1 MKKLIPT
8 LLLAISFQLA
18 TFNSFAQQ
26 KSDKAN
32 YEEYSNEFYQEIK
45 NGISAFESKDEAPSQ
60 VFKMDY
66 SNYAVPKSKDEF
78 TTVWCSAPISQGS
91 TGTCWSFSTSSYFES
106 EVYRTTKQE
115 VKLSELYIVYW
126 EYIEKAKYFVQTR
139 GSSKFPE
146 GSEANAVSRMMKKYG
161 AMPWAVY
168 NGLEEGQVFH
178 DHVSLYDEMTAYLVT
193 IKRDNNW
200 NEAVAIG
207 TIKSILNHHIGTPP
221 ASFNVGEK
229 EMTPLQYLS
238 DELKLNMD
246 DYVNFMSLLEAPFY
260 TKAEYDV
267 PDNWWNSAD
276 YNNVP
281 LTDFIDILKTSVK
294 QGYSIAIGGDVSE
307 TGYSAKY
314 DVAMIP
320 TYDIPSE
327 YINDE
332 ARQLRFS
339 NGSTTD
345 DHAIHIVGYKETK
358 DDFWFLIKDSGSG
371 ARNGKNE
378 GYYFYHEDFIRLKT
392 MNFTIHKDAVTGIL
406 KKIK

>member
-1 MKKLIPT
+1 
-8 LLLAISFQLA
+8 
-18 TFNSFAQQ
+18 
-26 KSDKAN
+26 
-32 YEEYSNEFYQEIK
+32 
-45 NGISAFESKDEAPSQ
+45 
-60 VFKMDY
+60 MDY
-66 SNYAVPKSKDEF
+66 SNYDVPKSKDEF
-78 TTVWCSAPISQGS
+78 TTAWCNDPISQGS
-91 TGTCWSFSTSSYFES
+91 TGTCWCFSTSSYFES
-106 EVYRTTKQE
+106 EVFRLSQKQ
-115 VKLSELYIVYW
+115 VKLSELYTVYW
-126 EYIEKAKYFVQTR
+126 EYIEKAKYFIQTR
-139 GSSKFPE
+139 GSSEFPE
-146 GSEANAVSRMMKKYG
+146 GSETNAVTRMMKKYG
-161 AMPWAVY
+161 AMPWDAY

-178 DHVSLYDEMTAYLVT
+178 DHSKLFDEMTAYLATV
-193 IKRDNNW
+193 KRDNNW
-200 NEAVAIG
+200 NEEVTIG

-221 ASFNVGEK
+221 TSFKVEGK

-238 DELKLNMD
+238 DELKLDMD
-246 DYVNFMSLLEAPFY
+246 NYVNFMSLLEAPFY

-281 LTDFIDILKTSVK
+281 LSDFIEILKTSVK

-307 TGYSAKY
+307 TGYSASN

-332 ARQLRFS
+332 ARQMRFT

-345 DHAIHIVGYKETK
+345 DHAIHLIGYKETK

-378 GYYFYHEDFIRLKT
+378 GYYFYHEDFVKLKT
-392 MNFTIHKDAVTGIL
+392 MNFTIHKDAVKTIL
-406 KKIK
+406 GKIN